1 MKKILVATRPEYV
14 RQTTA
19 AFDGYYEY
27 TVRLNYES
35 AIGALNGSLDMIAC
49 NIHFGDAQLY
59 DFLRYAKRNPETK
72 DIPFVCMLGGEDG
85 LSPTLHQSIEI
96 ATQSLGAVG
105 FINFSDLRNNLGM
118 EAALKKLRDTMDSIL
133 LLAAKK

>member
-14 RQTTA
+14 RQVSA
-19 AFDGYYEY
+19 AYDGYYEY

-35 AIGALNGSLDMIAC
+35 ALTALNGSFDVITC
-49 NIHFGDAQLY
+49 SIHFGDAQLY

-85 LSPTLHQSIEI
+85 LSATLHQSIEI
-96 ATQSLGAVG
+96 ATQSLGAGG
-105 FINFSDLRNNLGM
+105 FINFGDLRANLGT
-118 EAALKKLRDTMDSIL
+118 EAALKKLRDTLDSIL